1 MHVMSPET
9 LIKAYAL
16 GVFPMAEAHDDDRIF
31 FIDPEERGILPLDDV
46 HIPRSLKKRVRQSP
60 YRVTINQNFEGVID
74 GCREITETRQ
84 DSWINPQIRQLYI
97 ALHKLG
103 FAHSIDVWRNK
114 NGKTET
120 LDETN
125 SLEGADGA
133 ELVGGLYGVALAGAF
148 FGESMFSRARDASKI
163 ALVHLMARLKAG
175 GFTLL
180 DTQFSNPHL
189 EQFGVVEISR
199 DDFKALLEQAL
210 ATEAKIPLDDNASD
224 MVQSFLQA
232 RTVTS

>member
-1 MHVMSPET
+1 MYAMSPET

-31 FIDPEERGILPLDDV
+31 FVDPEWRGILPFDDV
-46 HIPRSLKKRVRQSP
+46 HIPRSLKKRVRQAP
-60 YRVTINQNFEGVID
+60 YHVTINQNFEGVID

-103 FAHSIDVWRNK
+103 FAYSIDVWQEKEKGRK
-114 NGKTET
+114 
-120 LDETN
+120 
-125 SLEGADGA
+125 
-133 ELVGGLYGVALAGAF
+133 LVGGLYGVALAGAF
-148 FGESMFSRARDASKI
+148 FGESMFSRSRDASKI

-189 EQFGVVEISR
+189 EQFGVLEIDR
-199 DDFKALLEQAL
+199 EAFKAMLANAL
-210 ATEAKIPLDDNASD
+210 DQEARMPLDDDDSA

-232 RTVTS
+232 TTETS

>member
-1 MHVMSPET
+1 MPMHVMSPET

-31 FIDPEERGILPLDDV
+31 FVDPEERGILPLDDV

-60 YRVTINQNFEGVID
+60 YHVTINRDFEGVID
-74 GCREITETRQ
+74 GCRAITASRQ
-84 DSWINPQIRQLYI
+84 DSWINPQIRQLYV

-103 FAHSIDVWRNK
+103 FAYSIDVWRK
-114 NGKTET
+114 ENGRRT
-120 LDETN
+120 
-125 SLEGADGA
+125 
-133 ELVGGLYGVALAGAF
+133 LVGGLYGVALAGAF

-180 DTQFSNPHL
+180 DTQFTNPHL
-189 EQFGVVEISR
+189 EQFGVLAISR
-199 DDFKALLEQAL
+199 DDFKTLLEQAL
-210 ATEAKIPLDDNASD
+210 ATEARMPLDDDDAA

-232 RTVTS
+232 RTETS

>member
-1 MHVMSPET
+1 MMYAMSPET

-31 FIDPEERGILPLDDV
+31 FVDPEWRGILPLDDV
-46 HIPRSLKKRVRQSP
+46 HIPRSLKKRVRQAP
-60 YRVTINQNFEGVID
+60 YHVTINQNFEGVID
-74 GCREITETRQ
+74 GCREITATRQ

-103 FAHSIDVWRNK
+103 FAYSIDVWHEKEKAR
-114 NGKTET
+114 
-120 LDETN
+120 
-125 SLEGADGA
+125 

-148 FGESMFSRARDASKI
+148 FGESMFSRSRDASKI

-180 DTQFSNPHL
+180 DTQFTNPHL
-189 EQFGVVEISR
+189 EQFGVLEIDR
-199 DDFKALLEQAL
+199 EAFKSMLGHALDQ
-210 ATEAKIPLDDNASD
+210 EARMPLDDDDST

-232 RTVTS
+232 TTETS